1 MWQEIFRNIMET
13 SRWRVIGAGVG
24 LFVGILFILLG
35 FFRAVFLLICIG
47 LGFYIG
53 NRMDEGEDF
62 VDLLDNLLP
71 PYRR

>member
-35 FFRAVFLLICIG
+35 FFKIGRAHV
-47 LGFYIG
+47 
-53 NRMDEGEDF
+53 
-62 VDLLDNLLP
+62 
-71 PYRR
+71 